1 MPQLPPFCPNKAC
14 RNHQHPQGEIWYKP
28 FGWYVTKAMGK
39 VKRYACLTCGK
50 SFSEQTF
57 RLSYYL
63 HLHIDFRD
71 IFYRI
76 SACEGVR
83 AMARYFQVT
92 DKVIANRVGRLAR
105 QAIGVMA
112 GLRSDFVCQEP
123 LAADGFESFIRS
135 QYSPNN
141 IHHLIGSA
149 SQYVHACDLAHIR
162 RKGRMTAYQ
171 KQKRSQLERGERSLS
186 GEIFASFDRLCH
198 TIREIAGP
206 NGPIVLHT
214 DEKKEYR
221 AVLTANRCLEGKVRH
236 LTTSSRKARTF
247 RNPLWAVNYYDRELR
262 KDQAAH
268 VRETTRWSQE
278 TNNCLERLYVY
289 AGYHNF
295 FKPFR
300 IKQRDTRSHA
310 EVAGFDKKK
319 IERLLRSFF
328 TRRFFFTRVDLNISE
343 WLVWLRGYSTP
354 FRACYQ
360 SLPAYVTGGERSF
373 PMAVAA

>member
-1 MPQLPPFCPNKAC
+1 MPSPPAFCPNTVC
-14 RNHQHPQGEIWYKP
+14 QNHHHPHGKRWYKP
-28 FGWYVTKAMGK
+28 FGWYDTKAHGK
-39 VKRYACLTCGK
+39 VKRYACRRCGK

-63 HLHIDFRD
+63 HLNINFKDL
-71 IFYRI
+71 FYRI

-105 QAIGVMA
+105 QVMGVMA
-112 GLRSDFVCQEP
+112 GLRVGFECREA
-123 LAADGFESFIRS
+123 LAADGFESFIHS

-141 IHHLIGSA
+141 IHHLIGKT
-149 SQYVHACDLAHIR
+149 SQYVHACDLAHLR
-162 RKGRMTAYQ
+162 RKGRMTEYQ
-171 KQKRSQLERGERSLS
+171 KRKRERLEQGEKSLS
-186 GEIFASFDRLCH
+186 GEIYTSFERICH
-198 TIREIAGP
+198 TIREIAG
-206 NGPIVLHT
+206 NTERIDLHT
-214 DEKKEYR
+214 DEKREYR
-221 AVLTANRCLEGKVRH
+221 AVLVAHRYIDGKVWH

-278 TNNCLERLYVY
+278 TNNCMERLYVY

-310 EVAGFDKKK
+310 EVAGFDKK
-319 IERLLRSFF
+319 RLMGLLGSFF
-328 TRRFFFTRVDLNISE
+328 TRRFFFSRLQLSISE
-343 WLVWLRGYSTP
+343 WLVWLRGHWTP
-354 FRACYQ
+354 FRPGYQ
-360 SLPAYVTGGERSF
+360 SLPAYVTGGERSY
-373 PMAVAA
+373 PLATAA